1 MSETDATATS
11 AHLRSSNAGEW
22 ARARSHPLI
31 VRTADDSISASV
43 FEGWVSSNTHF
54 LRTYRR
60 FLMVMGTLAP
70 DPRGSRLMF
79 QGVQD
84 MDEEIRRAEDFA
96 AQRGINLDAPPSAR
110 SMDYSS
116 YCMASVGQGW
126 VRGLVVAFGVEAL
139 YYDAWASARASAN
152 ETGRFWDFI
161 DLWGSSYEADFVA
174 ALTVLVDRVELTPEL
189 ERIFRSTIRLELSS
203 WDEACG
209 LAPAIA
215 E

>member
-1 MSETDATATS
+1 MSRLPRGS
-11 AHLRSSNAGEW
+11 G
-22 ARARSHPLI
+22 
-31 VRTADDSISASV
+31 ASV
-43 FEGWVSSNTHF
+43 PITISTQF

-84 MDEEIRRAEDFA
+84 TDEELRRAEDFA
-96 AQRGINLDAPPSAR
+96 AERGVDLDAAPSAR

-126 VRGLVVAFGVEAL
+126 ARGLVVAFGVEAL
-139 YYDAWASARASAN
+139 YYDAWASAREKADES
-152 ETGRFWDFI
+152 GRFWDFI
-161 DLWGSSYEADFVA
+161 DLWSSSYQADFIA
-174 ALTVLVDRVELTPEL
+174 GLSVLVDKLEPTPEL
-189 ERIFRSTIRLELSS
+189 ERIFRSTIRLELAS
-203 WDEACG
+203 WDEAYG
-209 LAPAIA
+209 LAPAIS